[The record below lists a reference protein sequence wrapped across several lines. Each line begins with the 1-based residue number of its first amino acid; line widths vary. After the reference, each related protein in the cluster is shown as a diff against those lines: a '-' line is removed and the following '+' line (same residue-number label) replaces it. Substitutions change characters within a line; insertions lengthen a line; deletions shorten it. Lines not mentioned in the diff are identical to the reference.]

1 MSGAVNYLPA
11 ISAYLRTEMEIL
23 SRLDQN
29 AINGLMNLME
39 DTRKS
44 GHRIF
49 LCGNGGS
56 AATASHFVCD
66 FMKGVSLNQSVKY
79 DLECLNDNT
88 PLLSAV
94 SNDIGYEE
102 VFVMPLR
109 AKLHPGDLVIGIS
122 GSGNSENVVRAIA
135 YAKEHGARTAVL
147 VGYSGGKL
155 LTMADQAVHVP
166 IDNMQ
171 IVEDVHM
178 ILDHLMMYILSHPQ
192 N

>member
-29 AINGLMNLME
+29 AVNGLMNLME

-66 FMKGVSLNQSVKY
+66 FMKGVSLNQRVKY

-155 LTMADQAVHVP
+155 LAMADQAVHVP

-192 N
+192 S

>member
-1 MSGAVNYLPA
+1 MSGAVNYLSA
-11 ISAYLRTEMEIL
+11 IADYLRTEMEIL
-23 SRLDQN
+23 SRLDPN

-44 GHRIF
+44 GRRIF

-79 DLECLNDNT
+79 DLECLSDNT
-88 PLLSAV
+88 PLLSALA
-94 SNDIGYEE
+94 NDIGYEE

-135 YAKEHGARTAVL
+135 YARAHGAKTAVL

-155 LTMADQAVHVP
+155 LAMADQAVHVP

>member
-1 MSGAVNYLPA
+1 MSGAVDFLPA
-11 ISAYLRTEMEIL
+11 ISEYLRMEKEIL
-23 SRLDQN
+23 EKLDVQAVN
-29 AINGLMNLME
+29 NLMNLME
-39 DTRKS
+39 DTRK
-44 GHRIF
+44 GGGRIF

-79 DLECLNDNT
+79 DMECLSDNT
-88 PLLSAV
+88 PLFSAIA
-94 SNDIGYEE
+94 NDIGYDD
-102 VFVMPLR
+102 VFVIPLK

-135 YAKEHGARTAVL
+135 YAGAHGGKTAVL
-147 VGYSGGKL
+147 VGYNGGKL

-178 ILDHLMMYILSHPQ
+178 ILDHLMMYILSRQ
-192 N
+192 G